1 MKILRNWIM
10 SLAIVATVG
19 GSLMAVALPQ
29 TAFAKCNG
37 GFLGFPAW
45 YDGLT
50 VSEEDCNIKSPDAV
64 GGLSNFIWHI
74 VLNVVSIGLVGAG
87 YVAAFFIMYGGFLF
101 LTSQGDANNAATA
114 RSTML
119 DATIGL
125 AISMASVALVN
136 FIAQGIGF

>member
-1 MKILRNWIM
+1 M
-10 SLAIVATVG
+10 SLAIVATIG
-19 GSLMAVALPQ
+19 GSLMVTALPQ
-29 TAFAKCNG
+29 TAFAECNS

-45 YDGLT
+45 YDKLT
-50 VSEEDCNIKSPDAV
+50 DDKCNIVSPDSV
-64 GGLSNFIWHI
+64 GGLSNFIWRI

-87 YVAAFFIMYGGFLF
+87 YVAAYFILYGGFLF
-101 LTSQGDANNAATA
+101 LTSQGDASDAARA

-125 AISMASVALVN
+125 AISMASVAVIN